1 MEWHYLALWH
11 AHWKKCNQIQNS
23 NACLSRHRDITY
35 EVNFELTTYYAL
47 NHREGKLYEYTL
59 VIPLTCSTFKV
70 DSSSTTPWLQSKVA
84 NMYVHCISHSS
95 SGLDWSIC
103 LLWAK
108 YIHSVILFNYWTNSQ
123 TNYAALQHTAGL
135 PSLAPLSFLLSSQL
149 FNSFWSI
156 TPITT
161 CTLE

>member
-1 MEWHYLALWH
+1 MLTEKKIIRYRTAMLAY
-11 AHWKKCNQIQNS
+11 
-23 NACLSRHRDITY
+23 RDISY
-35 EVNFELTTYYAL
+35 EVNFELMTFYAL

-95 SGLDWSIC
+95 TGLDWTIC
-103 LLWAK
+103 LLRAK

-135 PSLAPLSFLLSSQL
+135 PS
-149 FNSFWSI
+149 
-156 TPITT
+156 TPFIFTKLT
-161 CTLE
+161 VVQFILINYSYHYMYLGIQ